1 MTASAPKQ
9 ENPHERQDA
18 ESKAWVAYR
27 DDLRDLDGREYEE
40 AEQGSW
46 ERLQARL
53 REIDRDQES

>member
-1 MTASAPKQ
+1 MTASAPQQ